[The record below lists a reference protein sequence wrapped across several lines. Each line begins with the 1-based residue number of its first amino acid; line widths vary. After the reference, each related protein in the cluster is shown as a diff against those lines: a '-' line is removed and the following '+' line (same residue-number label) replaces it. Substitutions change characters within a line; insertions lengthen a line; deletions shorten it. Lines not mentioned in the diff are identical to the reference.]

1 MGFRGRIARPIVNRI
16 ERRIRHWAAR
26 PHEYQQRYFRLLLE
40 TAPQTAYGRALG
52 IKRGMDYAAYRDGV
66 PLVDYEDLKSYI
78 ERIMAGEPD
87 VLWPGKPDYLVMS
100 SGTTSGK
107 KYIPATPL
115 GMRAVIRGMTDA
127 FCSYVARSQHYDI
140 WDGKTLPLTGSPA
153 LTMMGEIPSARVSG
167 LMNHMLPWCARWN
180 RVPSW
185 ETNSIADFE
194 RKLGRILDETIG
206 QDVRA
211 LTGLPV
217 WLNLLFKR
225 LRERTGK
232 KVIDVWPH
240 LKVMLY
246 GGLQVEPYTAG
257 LREAIGQDIDFV
269 EIFNASE
276 GFFAFADNFDD
287 LGLLLH
293 MDTGFFYEF
302 MPAEAYRAGKVKR
315 LQLQDVDLDVDY
327 GLVLNSV
334 SGLWGYNLGD
344 TVRLTSREPYRLV
357 FTGRLAHFTSAF
369 NEHVIQFEVER
380 AMRQAIEQEGGVVSE
395 FTVAPQIHP
404 ESGPPYHEWFVEFD
418 APPNDLEAFR
428 LKLDRVMQDGN
439 HLYREMVTAQAM
451 RSLKLSLLQPEGFLQ
466 YMKSMDQVGDQHKVP
481 RLKNDRSIA
490 DAVTPYV
497 IHHVG

>member
-1 MGFRGRIARPIVNRI
+1 MGFRGRIARPLVNRI

-26 PHEYQQRYFRLLLE
+26 PLECQQRYFRLLLA
-40 TAPQTAYGRALG
+40 TAPQTTYGRAMR
-52 IKRGMDYAAYRDGV
+52 IESGMNYAAYCDCV
-66 PLVDYEDLKSYI
+66 PLVDYEDLKPYV

-87 VLWPGKPDYLVMS
+87 VLWPGKPDYLAMS

-107 KYIPATPL
+107 KYIPATPQ
-115 GMRAVIRGMTDA
+115 GMQAMIRGMTDA
-127 FCSYVARSQHYDI
+127 FCSYIARSQHYDI

-167 LMNHMLPWCARWN
+167 LMNHVLPWYARWN

-194 RKLGRILDETIG
+194 RKISRILDETIG

-217 WLNLLFKR
+217 WLNFLFKR

-240 LKVMLY
+240 LNVMLY
-246 GGLQVEPYTAG
+246 GGLQVAPYTAG
-257 LREAIGQDIDFV
+257 LCEAIGKDIDFV
-269 EIFNASE
+269 EIYNGSE
-276 GFFAFADNFDD
+276 GFFAFADQLDD
-287 LGLLLH
+287 PGLLLH
-293 MDTGFFYEF
+293 MRTGCFYEF
-302 MPAEAYRAGKVKR
+302 MPAEAYRAGKVER

-344 TVRLTSREPYRLV
+344 TVRFTSREPYRLV

-369 NEHVIQFEVER
+369 NEHVIQVDVER
-380 AMRQAIEQEGGVVSE
+380 AMQEAIEQEGGVVTE

-404 ESGPPYHEWFVEFD
+404 ETGPPYHEWFVEF
-418 APPNDLEAFR
+418 AEPPNNLEAFR
-428 LKLDRVMQDGN
+428 LKLDSVMQGGN
-439 HLYREMVTAQAM
+439 HLYREMVAARAM
-451 RSLKLSLLQPEGFLQ
+451 RSLKLSLLQPDGFLQ
-466 YMKSMDQVGDQHKVP
+466 YMKSIGQVGEQHKVP

-490 DAVTPYV
+490 DAVAPYV
-497 IHHVG
+497 TRRVG